1 MLPLKGNWLKAMV
14 TVPLPGVTVV
24 MVGVTGAPTVYGDD
38 AALLPIWLVAT
49 TAIDVVAS
57 EAVGV
62 KVRLV
67 AVAFVVEAMTAFE
80 APSTW

>member
-1 MLPLKGNWLKAMV
+1 MV

-24 MVGVTGAPTVYGDD
+24 MVGVTGAPTVNVDD
-38 AALLPIWLVAT
+38 VAPFPSALVAT
-49 TAIDVVAS
+49 TEIDVVAS

-62 KVRLV
+62 KVRVV